1 MSDKKLITPTEI
13 AELAG
18 RSLPAVSNWMK
29 RFDDFPAGRT
39 VPGSKRLRYDRDEV
53 IAWLEGRQLSQATSR
68 EHAALLSID
77 RDLRRDFLGT
87 LFVVLHSIPSREK
100 SSVQQVMEKY
110 RELASSKHDGVVN
123 FDLESV
129 PDVVADLV
137 PRYKGLS
144 DRELA
149 DILSAME
156 EGSSNRSTGEY
167 ATPDV
172 LVDFLAALAPTD
184 AVTVLDLASGQGRIL
199 EHFAAK
205 GIGTS
210 HRGSDINPSSIIQAR
225 QSAALRGL
233 NIRYTV
239 ASVLDSH
246 ETSLASLIVADPPL
260 SVRSSREEL
269 ENRAWPFGRPSTQD
283 ITSAFLQRAVE
294 SLEPGGRALVLSAAS
309 LLSRGGE
316 LSELRWRLIHAGVV
330 RGIVALPSKLRT
342 NTAIP
347 LALWILGT
355 PDKAVEEV
363 VMADA
368 SLSSAND
375 LTPDGPVVRAILAEL
390 NHDALNQDDTYATTV
405 SIRDL
410 LTRDVDLRP
419 NAWVAK
425 KRDLIEPQEQLKLAQ
440 SAMTAVEALVG
451 DMPFSG
457 SHLAIGDL
465 EPHLVSLQELHDRGS
480 LKLVRAPMAR
490 ASEEGSGDPV
500 LDVRVLLGDRDRATA
515 RRLLDPSA
523 IGLVIEPGDIVVAAG
538 PRGVTALVWQ
548 ESGWV
553 AGTGIQVIRVRD
565 NSVNSQ
571 FLAAAVQHPRNLAH
585 VDAGALRVQVN
596 IRSFE
601 VPDLQLD
608 EQERLAILLSALDQA
623 ESELQSRLS
632 RLSESR
638 TDIVHAVGSGTLSV
652 PKRRKA

>member
-1 MSDKKLITPTEI
+1 MSEKKLITPTEI

-53 IAWLEGRQLSQATSR
+53 IAWLESRQLSQTTSR
-68 EHAALLSID
+68 EHAALFSID
-77 RDLRRDFLGT
+77 RELRRDFLGT
-87 LFVVLHSIPSREK
+87 LFVVLHAIPSREK
-100 SSVQQVMEKY
+100 CSVQQVMEKY
-110 RELASSKHDGVVN
+110 RELASHKADGMVN

-137 PRYKGLS
+137 PRYKGLP

-149 DILSAME
+149 DILSGIE
-156 EGSSNRSTGEY
+156 EGPSNRSAGEY
-167 ATPDV
+167 ATPHV
-172 LVDFLAALAPTD
+172 LVDFLAALAPAD

-205 GIGTS
+205 GIGIS
-210 HRGSDINPSSIIQAR
+210 HRGSDINHSSVIQAR
-225 QSAALRGL
+225 QSAVLRGL
-233 NIRYTV
+233 NIHYTV

-246 ETSLASLIVADPPL
+246 ENVSASLVVADPPL
-260 SVRSSREEL
+260 GERADREEL
-269 ENRAWPFGRPSTQD
+269 EKHTWPFGRPSTQD
-283 ITSAFLQRAVE
+283 LTTAFLQRAVE

-316 LSELRWRLIHAGVV
+316 LSELRWRLTNAGVI

-342 NTAIP
+342 NTAMP
-347 LALWILGT
+347 LALWILGN
-355 PDKAVEEV
+355 PDRDVEEV
-363 VMADA
+363 AMADA
-368 SLSSAND
+368 SLSSSED
-375 LTPDGPVVRAILAEL
+375 LAPDGPVVKALMAEL

-405 SIRDL
+405 PIRDL
-410 LTRDVDLRP
+410 LTGDTDLRP

-425 KRDLIEPQEQLKLAQ
+425 KRDIIEPQEQLKLAQ
-440 SAMTAVEALVG
+440 SAMTTVESLVG
-451 DMPFSG
+451 DLPISG

-465 EPHLVSLQELHDRGS
+465 EPHLVSLHELHDRGT
-480 LKLVRAPMAR
+480 LKLVRAPVAR
-490 ASEEGSGDPV
+490 ASEDGSGDPV
-500 LDVRVLLGDRDRATA
+500 LDVRVLLGDRDKSTA
-515 RRLLDPSA
+515 RRLLDSSTV
-523 IGLVIEPGDIVVAAG
+523 GLVIEPGDIVVAAG
-538 PRGVTALVWQ
+538 SRGVTALVWQ

-565 NSVNSQ
+565 NSLNSQ
-571 FLAAAVQHPRNLAH
+571 FLAAAIQHPRNLAH

-596 IRSFE
+596 IKSFE
-601 VPDLQLD
+601 VPDLLLD
-608 EQERLAILLSALDQA
+608 DQERLAILLGALDQA

-638 TDIVHAVGSGTLSV
+638 RDIVHAIGSGTLSV